1 MTAISLG
8 LAISIT
14 GLTAPALPQAQML
27 DQSDKV
33 SPAETV
39 YVPPPAPV
47 VRPRPTSPVEPRRP
61 RPTDQGLSEP
71 LPPISFGQTINEN
84 ATSDGRCQ
92 LDAGA
97 RFYQFNAQ
105 PNTRIEITLRSQ
117 AFDPVLDI
125 GRVNGCEFESIARN
139 DDGAGV
145 NDGTNSRLTGTLTEG
160 GNYVIR
166 ASAYGSSGIRGSYRL
181 ALQQLP
187 AAAPRATS
195 TRPIA
200 LTVGR
205 SVHGS
210 LDSSD
215 PAIETTQGSNRGFI
229 ERSASRPYHLYSLS
243 GRAGQSY
250 EVRLDS
256 GDFDSFLESGAMT
269 PMGFAVLDSND
280 DGPGSGRN
288 SRLTVTF
295 PVSGT
300 IMLRVSPLN
309 RGSGRYTVSAVQA
322 GSE

>member
-47 VRPRPTSPVEPRRP
+47 ARPRPTSPVEPRRP

-125 GRVNGCEFESIARN
+125 GRVMNVQVKANGEN
-139 DDGAGV
+139 W
-145 NDGTNSRLTGTLTEG
+145 T
-160 GNYVIR
+160 
-166 ASAYGSSGIRGSYRL
+166 
-181 ALQQLP
+181 
-187 AAAPRATS
+187 AAVA
-195 TRPIA
+195 
-200 LTVGR
+200 
-205 SVHGS
+205 
-210 LDSSD
+210 
-215 PAIETTQGSNRGFI
+215 
-229 ERSASRPYHLYSLS
+229 
-243 GRAGQSY
+243 
-250 EVRLDS
+250 
-256 GDFDSFLESGAMT
+256 
-269 PMGFAVLDSND
+269 
-280 DGPGSGRN
+280 
-288 SRLTVTF
+288 
-295 PVSGT
+295 VSGE
-300 IMLRVSPLN
+300 RP
-309 RGSGRYTVSAVQA
+309 RKAVNVRTWRI
-322 GSE
+322 